1 MRRWLLMFALAMGMQ
16 GIAPTSSRAENEP
29 HPAKAWRPLTM
40 VDLRVVGPNQL
51 PTARLWHDRLA
62 VFSRSKSGPLSSP
75 LGSQAALA
83 ANIVIRSPES
93 VVMLSILQVEGA
105 CEPRPVAPQVSI
117 CPMRLVRFDPQG
129 TTIREGK
136 ACFVDGRTSN
146 AAPRAYASYDPSS
159 RAIRLGVV
167 FGGEAVEGCSQ
178 SVPVRGE

>member
-1 MRRWLLMFALAMGMQ
+1 MKRWLLICSLAVGML
-16 GIAPTSSRAENEP
+16 GMAPAMSRAESEA
-29 HPAKAWRPLTM
+29 HPAKAWRTLTM
-40 VDLRVVGPNQL
+40 VDLRLVGPTQL

-62 VFSRSKSGPLSSP
+62 VSSRSKSAPLNLSV
-75 LGSQAALA
+75 GGQAALA
-83 ANIVIRSPES
+83 ANIVIRSPET

-105 CEPRPVAPQVSI
+105 CEPRPVAPQVWR
-117 CPMRLVRFDPQG
+117 CPMRLLRFDPQG

-136 ACFVDGRTSN
+136 ACFVGTSAGG

-167 FGGEAVEGCSQ
+167 VGGEAVEGCSQ

>member
-1 MRRWLLMFALAMGMQ
+1 MRRCLLICSLAMGMQ
-16 GIAPTSSRAENEP
+16 GTALTTSRAENEV

-40 VDLRVVGPNQL
+40 VDLRLVGPSQL
-51 PTARLWHDRLA
+51 PTARLWHDRL
-62 VFSRSKSGPLSSP
+62 SGSLRLKSAPLSSTA
-75 LGSQAALA
+75 GRQAALA
-83 ANIVIRSPES
+83 ANLVIRSPET

-105 CEPRPVAPQVSI
+105 CEPLPVAPQVLI

-136 ACFVDGRTSN
+136 ACFVGAS
-146 AAPRAYASYDPSS
+146 AGGAGPRAYASYDPRS

-167 FGGEAVEGCSQ
+167 VGGEAAEGCSQ

>member
-1 MRRWLLMFALAMGMQ
+1 MMRWLSICSLAMGML
-16 GIAPTSSRAENEP
+16 GTASTTSMAENEP

-40 VDLRVVGPNQL
+40 VDLRLVGPSQL
-51 PTARLWHDRLA
+51 PTARLWHDRLGGS
-62 VFSRSKSGPLSSP
+62 SRSKSAP
-75 LGSQAALA
+75 LGTTMGGQTAMA
-83 ANIVIRSPES
+83 ANMVIRSPET

-105 CEPRPVAPQVSI
+105 CEPRPVAPKVWR

-159 RAIRLGVV
+159 RAIRLGVLV
-167 FGGEAVEGCSQ
+167 GGEAVEGCSQ

>member
-1 MRRWLLMFALAMGMQ
+1 MRRWLSICSLAMGML
-16 GIAPTSSRAENEP
+16 GTALTMSIAENEP

-40 VDLRVVGPNQL
+40 VDLRLVGPNQI
-51 PTARLWHDRLA
+51 PTARLWHDRLGVA
-62 VFSRSKSGPLSSP
+62 SRSNSAP
-75 LGSQAALA
+75 LGATIGGQAAMA
-83 ANIVIRSPES
+83 ANLVIRSPEV
-93 VVMLSILQVEGA
+93 VVMLSILQIEGA
-105 CEPRPVAPQVSI
+105 CEPRTVAPQVLI

-167 FGGEAVEGCSQ
+167 VGGEAVEGCSQ